1 MFKAILKKP
10 LDGNPEGSTVEYSKT
25 DFEML
30 EKLGAVERAP
40 EDIKDA
46 SPETKALEVKAQEP
60 AENKM
65 QPEPSN
71 KAAPK
76 AAAKPAKAD

>member
-1 MFKAILKKP
+1 MIKAILTKP
-10 LDGNPEGSTVEYSKT
+10 LDGNPEGSTAEYSKA

-30 EKLGAVERAP
+30 EKLGAVARAP
-40 EDIKDA
+40 EDTEDTP
-46 SPETKALEVKAQEP
+46 PETKPVEVKAQEP
-60 AENKM
+60 VENKM

>member
-1 MFKAILKKP
+1 MIKAILTKP
-10 LDGNPEGSTVEYSKT
+10 LDGNPEGSTVEYSKA

-30 EKLGAVERAP
+30 EKLGAVARAP
-40 EDIKDA
+40 EGTEDA
-46 SPETKALEVKAQEP
+46 PAETKAVEVKAQEP